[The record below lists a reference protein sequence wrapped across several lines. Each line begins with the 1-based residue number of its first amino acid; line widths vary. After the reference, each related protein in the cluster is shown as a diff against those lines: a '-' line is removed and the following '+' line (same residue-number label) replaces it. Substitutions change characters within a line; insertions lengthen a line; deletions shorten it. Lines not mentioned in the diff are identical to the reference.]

1 MCLFV
6 ASCVAIATEQ
16 IVYCANPGTMATPTQ
31 VKGLADVPVCK
42 SIALENGPSGKTTGD
57 MKLVYSTFVATATAL
72 CLAAAPVFVDS
83 MLEPTATLVIRKTV
97 FSSKFR
103 FFFAAG
109 LEGTGHHY
117 IIEVEEDLFRTSNH
131 LVQIPFHYDVS
142 GVYYTIKDS
151 MGGSARHYSKAL
163 SSARHN
169 MRRLA
174 RVGEALQFPG
184 TLLSVHGRQRRHS
197 YPMGTGPNKALKYLD
212 LRMLAEVAEAEGVD
226 LRVLYLRRPVK
237 QLVIANTVHR
247 RFQT

>member
-16 IVYCANPGTMATPTQ
+16 IVYCANPGTMATPMQ

-131 LVQIPFHYDVS
+131 LVQIPYRSDVE
-142 GVYYTIKDS
+142 GKHYTIQNT
-151 MGGSARHYSKAL
+151 MGGSARGYSTAI

-169 MRRLA
+169 MRLLA
-174 RVGEALQFPG
+174 RVGEALQYPG
-184 TLLSVHGRQRRHS
+184 TLRSMHGRQRLNS
-197 YPMGTGPNKALKYLD
+197 YPMGTGPNKALKYFD

-247 RFQT
+247 RFHT